1 MTKADNQTS
10 NITSQ
15 NNSTVVVQEISTVT
29 PPSKSSVKKEIP
41 VTPIVGAIGGAVVL
55 IAAIVGLILFLRKK
69 KQSLVNIEVKLEP
82 SSNDQ

>member
-1 MTKADNQTS
+1 
-10 NITSQ
+10 
-15 NNSTVVVQEISTVT
+15 
-29 PPSKSSVKKEIP
+29 VKKEIP

-69 KQSLVNIEVKLEP
+69 KQSSVNIEVKLEP